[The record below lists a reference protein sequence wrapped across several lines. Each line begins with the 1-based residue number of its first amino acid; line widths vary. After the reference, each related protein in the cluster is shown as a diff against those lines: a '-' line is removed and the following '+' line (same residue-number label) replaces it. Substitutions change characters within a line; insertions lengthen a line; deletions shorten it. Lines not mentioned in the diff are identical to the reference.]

1 MLENHILIIED
12 DVESALWMQK
22 YLEEC
27 NFNTSVYETIT
38 EGIAQIQFNT
48 YDLILLDL
56 NLPDYD
62 GFELLKF
69 INKNHISIPIIIV
82 SAYNDKK
89 IKLQAFKYG
98 ASDYMSKPIDL
109 EELEARIWVHLNKSS
124 HFKIEEQSSAFK
136 ALENEILFKDKKLSL
151 TKIEFDIL
159 IILLKNKNNLISR
172 ENLAA
177 HLSSGAKERSLDY
190 HIRNI
195 RKKIGDEG
203 SNPRYL
209 ITEYGMG
216 YKLLV

>member
-27 NFNTSVYETIT
+27 NFNTSVYGTIT

-62 GFELLKF
+62 GFELLRF
-69 INKNHISIPIIIV
+69 INKNHISIPVIIV

-124 HFKIEEQSSAFK
+124 HFKIEKQSSAFR

-172 ENLAA
+172 ENLAVQ
-177 HLSSGAKERSLDY
+177 LSSGAKERSLDY

-195 RKKIGDEG
+195 RKKIGDDG